1 MSKRARAR
9 YGNDGRMTMK
19 ILYTNFH
26 CASGVGGHTAY
37 IGRLASAL
45 AQRHSVSIAAPSGSA
60 LQRIGRDLPGV
71 QTYIQEF
78 PSRLYQL
85 PAALRQLNAL
95 LRAQRYD
102 IVHVNGSSD
111 HRLVLLASLTLRK
124 RPKIV
129 LTKHNDHRING
140 TSAWMRILAGT
151 DHVIA
156 VCDHV
161 KRKLA
166 HSPYARKGVTRVF
179 NGIDTRRFTP
189 AAEAARPAMRRRYFG
204 SEMPGRIVLGS
215 NAGTSDYKG
224 WIYMVRA
231 VAALPGAERDRFHV
245 AVAGGCPSEESL
257 GEVRALGMQEH
268 FTYVGDLDDVR
279 PFLTAI
285 DVGFVL
291 SHRTETISF
300 ACREMMASGKP
311 VVVTSQAGLPENI
324 TPGIDGWVVPPR
336 SVDEI
341 AAVLKSLAAGDK
353 DTGRMGAAARSKA
366 VREFGIEPFIA
377 GTEHVYLSLMNP
389 LPGILQLYDPRG

>member
-1 MSKRARAR
+1 
-9 YGNDGRMTMK
+9 MK

-26 CASGVGGHTAY
+26 CASGVGGHTSY
-37 IGRLASAL
+37 IVRLASAL
-45 AQRHSVSIAAPSGSA
+45 AQRHSVSIAAPGSSA
-60 LQRIGRDLPGV
+60 LQRIGRELPGV
-71 QTYIQEF
+71 QTHVQEF
-78 PSRLYQL
+78 PNRFYKL
-85 PAALRQLNAL
+85 PAAVRQLKRL
-95 LRAQRYD
+95 LTAQQYD

-111 HRLVLLASLTLRK
+111 HRLVLLASLMLRR

-129 LTKHNDHRING
+129 LTKHNDHRISE
-140 TSAWMRILAGT
+140 TTAWVRILAGT

-166 HSPYARKGVTRVF
+166 RSPYARKGVTRVF
-179 NGIDTRRFTP
+179 NGIDTHGFTP
-189 AAEAARPAMRRRYFG
+189 AVEAARPALRAKYFQ
-204 SEMPGRIVLGS
+204 SEMPHRIVLGS

-224 WIYMVRA
+224 WMYMVRA
-231 VAALPGAERDRFHV
+231 VAQLPPTLRDRFHV
-245 AVAGGCPSEESL
+245 AVAGGRPSAAAL
-257 GEVRALGMQEH
+257 DEVLALGMQEQ

-279 PFLTAI
+279 PFLAAI

-311 VVVTSQAGLPENI
+311 VVVTAHSGLPENI

-336 SVDEI
+336 SV
-341 AAVLKSLAAGDK
+341 AAISVVLRSLVSQAQ
-353 DTGRMGAAARSKA
+353 DTARMGVAARSKA
-366 VREFGIEPFIA
+366 VREFGIERFVD
-377 GTEHVYLSLMNP
+377 GTEHVYFSLINP

>member
-1 MSKRARAR
+1 
-9 YGNDGRMTMK
+9 MK

-26 CASGVGGHTAY
+26 CAGGVGGHTSY
-37 IGRLASAL
+37 IARLASAF
-45 AQRHSVSIAAPSGSA
+45 ARRHSVSIAAPKGSA
-60 LQRIGRDLPGV
+60 LQRIGGELTDV
-71 QTYIQEF
+71 QTHIQEF
-78 PSRLYQL
+78 PSRLYRL
-85 PAALRQLNAL
+85 PAAVRQLSRL

-161 KRKLA
+161 RRTLA
-166 HSPYARKGVTRVF
+166 RSPYARKGVTRVF

-189 AAEAARPAMRRRYFG
+189 AAEVTRPAARAGCFQ
-204 SEMPGRIVLGS
+204 SAMPGRIVLGS

-224 WIYMVRA
+224 WMYMVRA
-231 VAALPGAERDRFHV
+231 VAALPRAERDRFHV
-245 AVAGGCPSEESL
+245 AIAGGRPSQASFD
-257 GEVRALGMQEH
+257 EVRALGMQEH

-279 PFLTAI
+279 PFLAAI

-311 VVVTSQAGLPENI
+311 VIVTSQAGLPENI

-341 AAVLKSLAAGDK
+341 AAVLKSLAAGAK
-353 DTGRMGAAARSKA
+353 DTARMGAAARSKA
-366 VREFGIEPFIA
+366 VREFGIEPFVA